1 MKLCDC
7 FCYVGGLNDGV
18 YRFKNI
24 MFIGWIVEFT
34 KKDYTIEKVYKLHG
48 NVINNFEENCDDYR
62 KLMAMIQSD
71 KWEIDGIIQNES
83 VKSDKQ

>member
-24 MFIGWIVEFT
+24 RFIGWIVEFT

-48 NVINNFEENCDDYR
+48 NVISNFEENCDDYR

-71 KWEIDGIIQNES
+71 KWEIDGITQNES
-83 VKSDKQ
+83 VKSDE

>member
-24 MFIGWIVEFT
+24 RFIGWIVEFT

-83 VKSDKQ
+83 VKSDE

>member
-18 YRFKNI
+18 YRFKNVR
-24 MFIGWIVEFT
+24 FIGWIVEFT

-71 KWEIDGIIQNES
+71 KWEIDGITQNES
-83 VKSDKQ
+83 VKSDE

>member
-7 FCYVGGLNDGV
+7 FCYVGGLSDGV
-18 YRFKNI
+18 YKFKNVT
-24 MFIGWIVEFT
+24 FIGWIVEFT

-71 KWEIDGIIQNES
+71 KWEIDGITQNES
-83 VKSDKQ
+83 VKSNE

>member
-18 YRFKNI
+18 YRFKNVA
-24 MFIGWIVEFT
+24 FIGWIVEFT

-71 KWEIDGIIQNES
+71 KWEIEGIIQNES
-83 VKSDKQ
+83 AKSDE

>member
-7 FCYVGGLNDGV
+7 FCYVGSLNDGV
-18 YRFKNI
+18 YRFKNVR
-24 MFIGWIVEFT
+24 FIGWIVEFT
-34 KKDYTIEKVYKLHG
+34 KKDYTIDKVYKLHG
-48 NVINNFEENCDDYR
+48 TVINNFEENCDDYR

-83 VKSDKQ
+83 VKSDE

>member
-18 YRFKNI
+18 YKFKNKL
-24 MFIGWIVEFT
+24 FIGWIVEFT
-34 KKDYTIEKVYKLHG
+34 KKDYLIEKVYKLHG
-48 NVINNFEENCDDYR
+48 NIINNFEDNCDDYR

-83 VKSDKQ
+83 VKSDE

>member
-7 FCYVGGLNDGV
+7 FCYVGGLSDGI
-18 YRFKNI
+18 YKFKNKL
-24 MFIGWIVEFT
+24 FIGWIVEFT

-83 VKSDKQ
+83 VKSDE

>member
-24 MFIGWIVEFT
+24 RFIGWIVEFT

-71 KWEIDGIIQNES
+71 KWEIDGITQNES
-83 VKSDKQ
+83 VKSDE

>member
-18 YRFKNI
+18 YRFKNVT
-24 MFIGWIVEFT
+24 FIGWIVEF
-34 KKDYTIEKVYKLHG
+34 
-48 NVINNFEENCDDYR
+48 VINNFEENCDDYR

-83 VKSDKQ
+83 VKSDE

>member
-18 YRFKNI
+18 YRFKNVR
-24 MFIGWIVEFT
+24 FIGWIVEFT

-83 VKSDKQ
+83 VKSDE

>member
-1 MKLCDC
+1 MKLSDC

-24 MFIGWIVEFT
+24 TFIGWIVEFT

-71 KWEIDGIIQNES
+71 KWEIDGITQNES
-83 VKSDKQ
+83 VKSDE

>member
-18 YRFKNI
+18 YRFKNVR
-24 MFIGWIVEFT
+24 FIGWIVEFT

-48 NVINNFEENCDDYR
+48 NVVNNFEENCDDYR

-71 KWEIDGIIQNES
+71 RWEIDGIIQNES
-83 VKSDKQ
+83 VKSDE

>member
-1 MKLCDC
+1 MKLCEC

-18 YRFKNI
+18 YKFKNKR
-24 MFIGWIVEFT
+24 FIGWIVEFT
-34 KKDYTIEKVYKLHG
+34 KKDYTIDKVYKLHG
-48 NVINNFEENCDDYR
+48 TVINNFEDNCDDYR

-83 VKSDKQ
+83 VKSDE